1 MIIDRVYTPGLAQV
15 AYLIGDER
23 TGTAAVIDPRR
34 DIAVY
39 LDWAAAKGMTFAA
52 ICETHVHADFVSGA
66 TEMADETGAPI
77 YAGRLGESA
86 FPHVP
91 LDDGDE
97 IAVGTLVLRAL
108 WTPGHTP
115 EHIAY
120 LLIDPS
126 VSPDPAAMFSGDVL
140 FSNEIGRP
148 DLLGEEAQHALIEQ
162 LHETI
167 TSRLADLPDDLVV
180 YPGHTAGS
188 PCGKK
193 IGDAPQTTM
202 RQERL
207 VNYAFNQPTKDAF
220 LRVVMESMPKP
231 PAYYRFMKRINKMG
245 PAPMDTLRHA
255 SPLSP
260 VAFADNQAAGAL
272 VIDLRAAEAFRAGH
286 IPGAVSVQLGASF
299 AIWAGWLTP
308 YDREVLLVVDTAEQL
323 ADAITD
329 LRRIGVDQVVGW
341 LEGGMPAWIGDGR
354 PVSTLTSI
362 TVGEL
367 ARMRQERNDD
377 LLVLDVRDE
386 SEFLEGTV
394 KDATNFF
401 AGRLAQGEHPDL
413 VGRTVAV
420 ICGSGYRSMVAA
432 SLLERVGATEIINV
446 EGGMAAW
453 RAAGLP
459 IEQPARFSAP

>member
-23 TGTAAVIDPRR
+23 TGKAAVIDPRR
-34 DIAVY
+34 DIAAY
-39 LDWAAAKGMTFAA
+39 LDWAAEKGMTFAA

-120 LLIDPS
+120 LAIDPS
-126 VSPDPAAMFSGDVL
+126 ISPDPAAMFSGDVL

-207 VNYAFNQPTKDAF
+207 VNYAFNQPTKDAV

-231 PAYYRFMKRINKMG
+231 PA
-245 PAPMDTLRHA
+245 
-255 SPLSP
+255 
-260 VAFADNQAAGAL
+260 
-272 VIDLRAAEAFRAGH
+272 
-286 IPGAVSVQLGASF
+286 
-299 AIWAGWLTP
+299 
-308 YDREVLLVVDTAEQL
+308 
-323 ADAITD
+323 
-329 LRRIGVDQVVGW
+329 
-341 LEGGMPAWIGDGR
+341 
-354 PVSTLTSI
+354 
-362 TVGEL
+362 
-367 ARMRQERNDD
+367 
-377 LLVLDVRDE
+377 
-386 SEFLEGTV
+386 
-394 KDATNFF
+394 
-401 AGRLAQGEHPDL
+401 
-413 VGRTVAV
+413 
-420 ICGSGYRSMVAA
+420 
-432 SLLERVGATEIINV
+432 
-446 EGGMAAW
+446 
-453 RAAGLP
+453 
-459 IEQPARFSAP
+459 